1 MPAYL
6 VGHVTMK
13 DPVAYAEYGR
23 QVAPL
28 IARFG
33 GRYLIRGG
41 AAQAV
46 EGTPFNRVVVVE
58 FADMAALKAFYFSP
72 EYAPLIA
79 LRQRAADGDVS
90 LVEGY
95 AG

>member
-6 VGHVTMK
+6 VANITMK

-41 AAQAV
+41 AAEAV
-46 EGTPFNRVVVVE
+46 EGAAFNRVVVLE
-58 FADMAALKAFYFSP
+58 FADMAGVKAFYFSP

-79 LRQRAADGDVS
+79 LRQRAADGNVS

>member
-6 VGHVTMK
+6 VANIVMK
-13 DPVAYAEYGR
+13 DPVAYAEYGSK
-23 QVAPL
+23 VAPL
-28 IARFG
+28 IAQFG

-41 AAQAV
+41 AAEAV
-46 EGTPFNRVVVVE
+46 EGQPFKRVVVLE